1 MKAQAPDDLS
11 EKDKTADRRVK
22 SVNFTDLELFDYAMG
37 RATNLYGGN
46 FSAYVIALIERDRSL
61 GDSRKLYLDL
71 EHRILGLI
79 RPFGGQ
85 PLPQN
90 HSFDFEVPELNLLIE
105 AKSRFPRER
114 QMEYQLLSSLQRASI
129 TEPGVRIALV
139 YPTELAEAE
148 KERFRQL
155 EAAGVEGLR
164 VCDLAEFQRYL
175 EALADPST
183 EDLEQRLRSQ
193 QDADARLRDKVR
205 SKKSD

>member
-1 MKAQAPDDLS
+1 MKPEASDHVSD
-11 EKDKTADRRVK
+11 KDKTADRRVK

-71 EHRILGLI
+71 EHRILDLI

-105 AKSRFPRER
+105 AKSRFPRRATDGVPTPQFASEGFHHR
-114 QMEYQLLSSLQRASI
+114 AGGFGSLSSTRQSSLRPRRSVFVSWRQQ
-129 TEPGVRIALV
+129 
-139 YPTELAEAE
+139 ELKA
-148 KERFRQL
+148 
-155 EAAGVEGLR
+155 
-164 VCDLAEFQRYL
+164 
-175 EALADPST
+175 
-183 EDLEQRLRSQ
+183 
-193 QDADARLRDKVR
+193 
-205 SKKSD
+205 

>member
-1 MKAQAPDDLS
+1 MKPEASDDVS
-11 EKDKTADRRVK
+11 DKDKTADRRVK

-71 EHRILGLI
+71 EHRILDLI
-79 RPFGGQ
+79 RPFGGK
-85 PLPQN
+85 PLPQDR
-90 HSFDFEVPELNLLIE
+90 SFDFEIPDLNLLIE

-114 QMEYQLLSSLQRASI
+114 QMEYKLLSSLQRASI
-129 TEPGVRIALV
+129 SEPGVRIALV

-193 QDADARLRDKVR
+193 QDDDEKLRQKSR
-205 SKKSD
+205 SKETR